1 MTIRIFTTGGTI
13 DKQYSTKESTFVI
26 AEPAVERIL
35 DEANLAVDFEI
46 EPLLQ
51 KDSLDLTDDDR
62 RLIAERVAT
71 DRHRHI
77 VITHGTDTMV
87 DTAKAIPS
95 CCDKTVVLTGAMQP
109 AICQRSDAPFNIGA
123 AFLAAQ
129 ILPPGVYVAMNG
141 QIFDPYQAAK
151 NAALDRF
158 EPAPGASRGV
168 VSQ

>member
-1 MTIRIFTTGGTI
+1 MTVKILTTGGTI
-13 DKQYSTKESTFVI
+13 DKQYSTQESTFVI
-26 AEPAVERIL
+26 ANPAVETML
-35 DEANLAVDFEI
+35 HEANLAVDFEI

-62 RLIAERVAT
+62 RLIAERVVT

-77 VITHGTDTMV
+77 VITHGTDTMI
-87 DTAKAIPS
+87 DTARAIPN

-109 AICQRSDAPFNIGA
+109 AICQRSDAPFNVGA

-141 QIFDPYQAAK
+141 QVFDPHRAAK
-151 NAALDRF
+151 NTALDRF
-158 EPAPGASRGV
+158 EPASGASGGV
-168 VSQ
+168 VS